1 MIGKKRRIRRIMKD
15 GKAFVVP
22 MDHGMTKPERG
33 LEKIDRMLMLLDG
46 IADAFVLHKGMVK
59 HSRYVEEMES
69 GLIVHLSASTYLS
82 RDPLSKKV
90 IASVEK
96 AIELGADGVSVH
108 INVGS
113 DDDVEQIKEA
123 SRVAE
128 ICDSYG
134 MPLLVM
140 SYPRGAGVNEFGV
153 EEVKL
158 AVRVANELGADI
170 VKTNYTGNPET
181 FEEVVEFSEIPILVA
196 GGIKRGDEVFLKV
209 VEEVMRAG
217 ASGIA
222 AGRNIFQSEDPRSL
236 GLKIQKIIHGVE
248 YERNLVNRQWR
259 ELG

>member
-59 HSRYVEEMES
+59 HSKYVGEMES
-69 GLIVHLSASTYLS
+69 GLIIHLSASTYLS

-90 IASVEK
+90 ITSVEK

-128 ICDSYG
+128 ICDDYG

-153 EEVKL
+153 EEIKL

-181 FEEVVEFSEIPILVA
+181 FREVVEFSEIPILVA
-196 GGIKRGDEVFLKV
+196 GGMKRPDFLNV
-209 VEEVMRAG
+209 VEEVMKAG

-222 AGRNIFQSEDPRSL
+222 AGRNIFQSDDPKSL

-248 YERNLVNRQWR
+248 YEGNMVNRQWR

>member
-1 MIGKKRRIRRIMKD
+1 MLGKKRRIKRIMRN

-22 MDHGMTKPERG
+22 MDHGMTKPVRG

-46 IADAFVLHKGMVK
+46 IADAFVLHKGIVK
-59 HSRYVEEMES
+59 QSKYVSEMES
-69 GLIVHLSASTYLS
+69 GLIIHLSASTYLS
-82 RDPLSKKV
+82 KDPLAKRV
-90 IASVEK
+90 ITSVEK

-113 DDDVEQIKEA
+113 DDDVEQIRDA
-123 SRVAE
+123 SKIAE

-140 SYPRGAGVNEFGV
+140 SYPRGNGINEFGL

-170 VKTNYTGNPET
+170 VKTNYTGSVET

-196 GGIKRGDEVFLKV
+196 GGSKRSDEDFLRV
-209 VEEVMRAG
+209 VEDVIKAG

-222 AGRNIFQSEDPRSL
+222 AGRNIFQSENPREL
-236 GLKIQKIIHGVE
+236 GLKIRKIIHGVE
-248 YERNLVNRQWR
+248 YEGDLVNRHWR
-259 ELG
+259 KLG